1 MPRWA
6 VKRWR
11 VGSKTLGALAALAL
25 SACAAAPR
33 SDLLD
38 RFEATLAAQDSA
50 TAALGAWCASRKFA
64 APATVS
70 AALLPGGMHRVP
82 GDLPAL
88 LQSADPSGYRHVRLS
103 CGGRVL
109 SEAHNWYV
117 PARLTPSMNAVLAAS
132 DTPFGKV
139 AAPLRFRRER
149 LSSQRGADPGCPADT
164 ILTHRALLRLPD
176 GAPLALVT
184 ECYTPANLA
193 PLGR

>member
-1 MPRWA
+1 MASRA
-6 VKRWR
+6 V
-11 VGSKTLGALAALAL
+11 GALAVLAL

-50 TAALGAWCASRKFA
+50 TAALGTWCAARNFA

-70 AALLPGGMHRVP
+70 AAVLPGGTHSAP
-82 GDLPAL
+82 IDLPAL
-88 LQSADPSGYRHVRLS
+88 LQSQAATGYRHVRLS

-117 PARLTPSMNAVLAAS
+117 PARLTPAMNAMLAAS

-139 AAPLRFRRER
+139 AAPLRFTRER
-149 LSSQRGADPGCPADT
+149 LSSQRGAGTGCPADT

-193 PLGR
+193 R